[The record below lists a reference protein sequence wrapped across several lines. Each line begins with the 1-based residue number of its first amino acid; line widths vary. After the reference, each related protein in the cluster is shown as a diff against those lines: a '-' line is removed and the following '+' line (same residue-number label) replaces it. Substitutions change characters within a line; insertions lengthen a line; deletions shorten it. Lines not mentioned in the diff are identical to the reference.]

1 MLLYIREHAL
11 NGTLSIDGPPGG
23 ALAGEH
29 FFAFERGALTQ
40 AWIATGVDRLGDLL
54 VESKVIP
61 NAARKDAEVVHQAT
75 RQLMGEIFV
84 EMGLCDASAIVR
96 ALTEQ
101 SRRRALRVFG
111 IGDTAYRF
119 YQDSDLLQGFGKER
133 FAIDVLP
140 IVWAGVQAS
149 PPNATVTAVLSR
161 VGEGEIRLRA
171 SAQLDAFAFADDV
184 QHILDVLRLGPARV
198 RDLESFAKDP
208 QLARLLAYTL
218 LTSKQAELVPQERK
232 PSAPLAQPPA
242 AQPAAPVVS
251 SDPKAREADALFA
264 AMDEQTYYEM
274 LGVAKNASMD
284 DIRAAF
290 MKLAAKWH
298 PDRAPAAAKE
308 SFQRVFAL
316 VNEAHQT
323 LSDETAR
330 NRYTR
335 VATDGGGT
343 PAAQRKVNAMLEA
356 SSLAQKAEIHHRR
369 REFAEAER
377 LAREAAALNAED
389 PAVLA
394 VLGSVLLER
403 ADAASLDEAIAALT
417 SAVKLSEKNDRA
429 HVSLANAFKRKGD
442 QGKSLEHYRLAI
454 EANPKNIEA
463 AREVRLAEM
472 RGKLPA
478 KESDPKDAK
487 KDAPLQSA
495 TAAAQGLLNKLF
507 KR

>member
-84 EMGLCDASAIVR
+84 EMGLCDASAIAR

-101 SRRRALRVFG
+101 SRRRALRIFG

-119 YQDSDLLQGFGKER
+119 YQDSDLLQGFGKDR

-140 IVWAGVQAS
+140 LVWAGVQAS

-161 VGEGEIRLRA
+161 VGDGEIRLRA

-232 PSAPLAQPPA
+232 AAAAPVAPA
-242 AQPAAPVVS
+242 AQPAAPVPA
-251 SDPKAREADALFA
+251 SDPKAREADELFA

-274 LGVAKNASMD
+274 LGVQKNASMD
-284 DIRAAF
+284 EIRAAF

-323 LSDETAR
+323 LSDETMR
-330 NRYTR
+330 TRYTR
-335 VATDGGGT
+335 IATDGGGT
-343 PAAQRKVNAMLEA
+343 PAAQRKVNAIFEA
-356 SSLAQKAEIHHRR
+356 SNLAQKAEIHHRR
-369 REFAEAER
+369 REYAEAEK
-377 LAREAAALNAED
+377 LAREAVSLHAED
-389 PAVLA
+389 PAVLT
-394 VLGSVLLER
+394 VLGVVLLER
-403 ADAASLDEAIAALT
+403 ADAASLDEAIAALS
-417 SAVKLSEKNDRA
+417 SAVKLAEKNDRA

-442 QGKSLEHYRLAI
+442 QGKALEHYRLAI

-472 RGKLPA
+472 RDKLA
-478 KESDPKDAK
+478 TKEPDP
-487 KDAPLQSA
+487 KDAPLQRA
-495 TAAAQGLLNKLF
+495 TAAAQGLINKLF